1 MPKINSQK
9 RSERIIIRVRPE
21 EKIRI
26 ENLAKANLKSP
37 SDYIRERSLSDKTHE
52 EIEFDIKNAVET
64 QVDLIKQKMQLEYN
78 LTFEAEYQ
86 RRVGSLNWWK
96 LWNDWREYS
105 KKNGLQKLLK

>member
-1 MPKINSQK
+1 MPKINGQK
-9 RSERIIIRVRPE
+9 RSERLIVRVRPD

-52 EIEFDIKNAVET
+52 EIEFEIKKAVEV
-64 QVDLIKQKMQLEYN
+64 QVEFIQQKMQLEYN

-105 KKNGLQKLLK
+105 KKTGTQKLLK